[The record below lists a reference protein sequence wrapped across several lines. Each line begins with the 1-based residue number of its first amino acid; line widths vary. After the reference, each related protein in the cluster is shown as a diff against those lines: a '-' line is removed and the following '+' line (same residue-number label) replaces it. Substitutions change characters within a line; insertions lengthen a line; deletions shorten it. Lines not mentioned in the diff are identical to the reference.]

1 MKLGIKNYST
11 ELEISQNL
19 FKKLKKITE
28 KSSRFLSNKGV
39 DFKSKKYS
47 YI

>member
-11 ELEISQNL
+11 ELEISQSL
-19 FKKLKKITE
+19 FKKLKKFTE
-28 KSSRFLSNKGV
+28 KSSRFLSSKGA
-39 DFKSKKYS
+39 DLQPKKYS